1 MVAFDVHGLAPEIEE
16 KEELIESS
24 LKEMEEEI
32 QKIKKKS
39 AYDKALKMNPSHVGD
54 RHFRLQFLR
63 CESFKG
69 KNAAKRLV
77 FHFKKKEMLFGDG
90 DVLGREVRLSDLSP
104 LDLAMLQSGVMQVLP
119 TRDVS
124 GRSVFCWIPGN
135 FQGKLKALQVQRT
148 FYYIMATTSREEE
161 TQRKG
166 FIFILYKV
174 GRKGGDTI
182 TLSLVKKVHSMR
194 LCIPHSMRG
203 FHAAYDDKS
212 MRPFV
217 SGLRYFLDG
226 HGRTRFRVHFGDQQ
240 KVIFQLQTF
249 GIFID
254 ENSPLRG
261 NDGQLNLAWHQ
272 EWLQMRQAQEAA
284 FQEGEDQH
292 KIFFPHRFDVLF
304 GRGKFTREHTGNLR
318 AAHLVNMWTQKYD
331 EAGKYGKTEI
341 AERIVSIIHES
352 DGRFL
357 KWEKSGWV
365 EVEDELARQK
375 VSHWFR
381 HQRTK
386 VSGSEG
392 DETGSSLKREPDRLQ
407 RATEAENS
415 SKQIRC
421 L

>member
-1 MVAFDVHGLAPEIEE
+1 
-16 KEELIESS
+16 
-24 LKEMEEEI
+24 
-32 QKIKKKS
+32 
-39 AYDKALKMNPSHVGD
+39 
-54 RHFRLQFLR
+54 
-63 CESFKG
+63 
-69 KNAAKRLV
+69 
-77 FHFKKKEMLFGDG
+77 
-90 DVLGREVRLSDLSP
+90 
-104 LDLAMLQSGVMQVLP
+104 
-119 TRDVS
+119 
-124 GRSVFCWIPGN
+124 
-135 FQGKLKALQVQRT
+135 
-148 FYYIMATTSREEE
+148 MATTSREEE